1 MNPLAPFGTPEA
13 NASLNVVAGML
24 LVIGYTAIKL
34 RWIRLHIT
42 CMLTALATSAIF
54 LASYLY
60 YHFVVKHGVSTK
72 FTEECPSAPPWVA
85 AAYYVILATH
95 VVLAAVVPVLALYV
109 AYQGWRGRFDK
120 HVRIARWTLP
130 IWLYVSVTGV
140 VVYWML
146 YRLYAIG

>member
-13 NASLNVVAGML
+13 NASLNVVAGVL
-24 LVIGYTAIKL
+24 LVTGYTAIKL

-54 LASYLY
+54 LTSYLY
-60 YHFVVKHGVSTK
+60 YHFAVKHGVSTK
-72 FTEECPSAPPWVA
+72 FSEACPSAPPWVA
-85 AAYYVILATH
+85 TVYYVILITH
-95 VVLAAVVPVLALYV
+95 VGLAAIVPLLALFV
-109 AYQGWRGRFDK
+109 AYLGWRGRYFT
-120 HVRIARWTLP
+120 HVRFGRWTLP

-146 YRLYAIG
+146 YRLYAI